1 MDGYLYYD
9 IDSRQFYPEYD
20 DPAPTNADRIR
31 AMSDDDLA
39 RIISQNVDCNFYE
52 CEARRK
58 GCIAGDNG
66 CMEAWKYWLQS
77 ESKDFSKIAQTQK

>member
-9 IDSRQFYPEYD
+9 VDSHQFYPEYD

-77 ESKDFSKIAQTQK
+77 ESKGFSKTAQTQK